1 MILNQDE
8 LEKLWLYFYPYVF
21 DYKDITLNNLKIKIG
36 DYLHVEA
43 NLNYY
48 NIDTKLKA
56 VAKIEVGDFI
66 VIKFDGIIKYGF
78 INLDLK
84 KVLSELVKDNPYL
97 LVADDQ
103 IRFENGLIKDILLTD
118 GYLKIELK

>member
-97 LVADDQ
+97 LVVDDQ

>member
-8 LEKLWLYFYPYVF
+8 LEKLCLYFYPYVF

>member
-8 LEKLWLYFYPYVF
+8 LEKLCLYFYPYVF

-118 GYLKIELK
+118 GCLKIELK

>member
-8 LEKLWLYFYPYVF
+8 LEKLCLYFYPYVF

-97 LVADDQ
+97 LVVDDQ